1 MKIIH
6 TIKDMQKY
14 SQERKRNGKRIGV
27 VPTMGFLHAGHMSL
41 VEEAK
46 KCSDEVVVTIFVNPT
61 QFAPNEDL
69 ESYPRDIERDKRL
82 CEEHGVSALFL
93 PSPDEMYPQDASTW
107 VHEEALTNCLCG
119 ASRPSHFRGVT
130 TIVTKLFNAVLPDVA
145 VFGQKDAQQALV
157 LKRMTRDLNFPIE
170 IVIAPIVRESDGLAM
185 SSRNKYLTDAARE
198 NALSLSQALFSA
210 KSEISAGC
218 REVKAVRNKIKKQIS
233 AAEGK
238 VDYVDIRCAETLD
251 VITSIEGDTLI
262 AIAAHFG
269 TTRLIDNIIIS
280 V

>member
-1 MKIIH
+1 MRIIQ
-6 TIKDMQKY
+6 TIKEMQAY
-14 SQERKRNGKRIGV
+14 ALEQKRNGKRVGV

-41 VEEAK
+41 VDVAK
-46 KCSDEVVVTIFVNPT
+46 ENSDVVVVTIFVNPT

-69 ESYPRDIERDKRL
+69 DSYPRDIERDKTL
-82 CEEHGVSALFL
+82 CKEHGVAAVFL
-93 PSPDEMYPQDASTW
+93 PSPDEMYPVNSSTW

-157 LKRMTRDLNFPIE
+157 LKRMTRDLNFPID
-170 IVIAPIVRESDGLAM
+170 IIIAPIVREADGLAM
-185 SSRNKYLTDAARE
+185 SSRNKYLSPEERQ
-198 NALSLSQALFSA
+198 NAVSLSQALLEA
-210 KSEISAGC
+210 DNHISAGL
-218 REVKAVRNKIKKQIS
+218 RNIKEIRNQIKKHIADAKGS
-233 AAEGK
+233 

-251 VITSIEGDTLI
+251 VLTAIEGPTLI
-262 AIAAHFG
+262 AVAAHFG

-280 V
+280 L

>member
-1 MKIIH
+1 MKIID
-6 TIKDMQKY
+6 TIKEMQEY
-14 SQERKRNGKRIGV
+14 SQGSKRNGKRVGV

-46 KCSDEVVVTIFVNPT
+46 KSSDAVVVTIFVNPT

-69 ESYPRDIERDKRL
+69 GSYPRDIERDKRL
-82 CEEHGVSALFL
+82 CEEHGVSVLFL
-93 PSPDEMYPQDASTW
+93 PSPDEMYPDNASTW

-157 LKRMTRDLNFPIE
+157 LKRMARDLNFPID
-170 IVIAPIVRESDGLAM
+170 IVIAPIVREADGLAM
-185 SSRNKYLTDAARE
+185 SSRNKYLSVTERE
-198 NALSLSQALFSA
+198 NALSLSKALFTA
-210 KSEISAGC
+210 KNEILGGC
-218 REVKAVRNKIKKQIS
+218 REVKTVRNEIKEQIS
-233 AAEGK
+233 EAGGK

-251 VITSIEGDTLI
+251 VVTSIEGNILI

-269 TTRLIDNIIIS
+269 ATRLIDNIIIAE
-280 V
+280 